1 MPNYSMTLKPQ
12 LDAISK
18 ELGLEKP
25 QTIQYLIDFYSF
37 RKVSDFVYRLK
48 KLQQQGLTAQV
59 RASLSVLYSYLNS
72 IEDYLL

>member
-1 MPNYSMTLKPQ
+1 MTLKPQ

-48 KLQQQGLTAQV
+48 KLQEQGLTAQV

>member
-18 ELGLEKP
+18 ELGLEKA
-25 QTIQYLIDFYSF
+25 QTIQYLIDFYSL
-37 RKVSDFVYRLK
+37 RKISDFIYKLKRL
-48 KLQQQGLTAQV
+48 QEQGLTTQV
-59 RASLSVLYSYLNS
+59 RASLSVLYSYLHT

>member
-48 KLQQQGLTAQV
+48 KLQEQGLTAQV